1 MNKKVTIYS
10 TAIPVQKLTPHND
23 IKHVELLS
31 TAISSCENSF
41 WHVLI
46 KQIKQLN
53 EAELKTLQVCLVCS
67 SFCPPPGITMLNGN
81 HTYSSLPKS
90 GPPDL
95 HASLAER
102 TEECYIPFGLRP
114 FIWFSQNTPPTVKK
128 LFLNNNFNDTLIAF
142 FE

>member
-67 SFCPPPGITMLNGN
+67 SFCPPPGITMLNGIILAHHYLN
-81 HTYSSLPKS
+81 LVRLTYMLPLQKERRNVTFLL
-90 GPPDL
+90 GCVRLYDL
-95 HASLAER
+95 
-102 TEECYIPFGLRP
+102 
-114 FIWFSQNTPPTVKK
+114 VK
-128 LFLNNNFNDTLIAF
+128 TLHPQWRNYSWTTTLMTH
-142 FE
+142 